1 MPTNNAINL
10 INSGIAKY
18 DGAGTFSAETTTQ
31 YNVLVGA
38 ASNGIANVAPSATS
52 GVPVI
57 SQGNAA
63 NPTFGTAVVAGG
75 GTGSTSMNIN
85 GVVISNTSTTGALSA
100 LTLTSGQVVIGG
112 TTTPAA
118 ATLSAGSGISI
129 TNGNNSISIATTGSG
144 QAWVDVTGASQTIAA
159 NTGYLS
165 NRAGAV
171 AFTLPASSTVG
182 DVFEIV
188 GVQGSWSLSQAA
200 NQRVLFGSQATTLG
214 VGGSLASTN
223 AGDCIRLVATNTGAS
238 SVYRVVSSIGN
249 ITVV

>member
-1 MPTNNAINL
+1 MVTNNAINL
-10 INSGIAKY
+10 ASAGIAVY
-18 DGAGTFSAETTTQ
+18 DGAGNFTADTTTQ
-31 YNVLVGA
+31 YNLLIGA

-75 GTGSTSMNIN
+75 GTGATSMNIN

-100 LTLTSGQVVIGG
+100 LTLTSGQLVIGG

-129 TNGNNSISIATTGSG
+129 TNGNNSITIATTGSG
-144 QAWVDVTGASQTIAA
+144 QAWVDVTGASQTLAA

-165 NRAGAV
+165 DRAGAV
-171 AFTLPASSTVG
+171 AFTLPASSTYG
-182 DVFEIV
+182 DVIEIV
-188 GVQGSWSLSQAA
+188 GVQGSWSVTQAA
-200 NQRVLFGSQATTLG
+200 NQQIKFGSSASTLG
-214 VGGSLASTN
+214 AGGSIASTN
-223 AGDCIRLVATNTGAS
+223 AGDCIRMVATNTGAS
-238 SVYRVVSSIGN
+238 SVWRVVSSVGN
-249 ITVV
+249 ITIV

>member
-1 MPTNNAINL
+1 MATNNAINL
-10 INSGIAKY
+10 NGSGIAKY
-18 DGAGTFSAETTTQ
+18 DGAGTFTAETTTQ

-38 ASNGIANVAPSATS
+38 ASNGIASVAPSATI

-57 SQGNAA
+57 SQGASA

-75 GTGSTSMNIN
+75 GTGATSMNIN
-85 GVVISNTSTTGALSA
+85 GVVISNTTTTGALAA
-100 LTLTSGQVVIGG
+100 LTLTSGQLVIGG

-129 TNGNNSISIATTGSG
+129 SNGNNSITIASTGSG
-144 QAWVDVTGASQTIAA
+144 MAWVDVTGASQTVAA

-165 NRAGAV
+165 NNAGAV

-188 GVQGSWSLSQAA
+188 GVQGSWSLAQSA
-200 NQRVLFGSQATTLG
+200 NQQVKFGSSATTLG
-214 VGGSLASTN
+214 AGGSLASTN

-238 SVYRVVSSIGN
+238 SVWRVASSIGN
-249 ITVV
+249 ITIV